1 MVTRSRRTCLTV
13 PAWKPQLIEKAAE
26 LAADEVVLDLED
38 GTPADAKESA
48 RENLTLARVPGVL
61 AIRINGLA
69 TPWWRDDLA
78 AAIEAK
84 PDVVVVPKA
93 ETADEVARV
102 IELLPAGIGLE
113 VLIETARGLVEVE
126 TIAAVGGPL
135 EALVFGPGDF
145 AASLGVPV
153 LTIGA
158 GTKELYGDR
167 FRSSASRLRRG
178 ERLEPVPVSVFDYAL
193 ARISVAAHAFGLQAV
208 DGPYAALDD
217 EEGLLASSRRALAHG
232 FDGKWVVNPR
242 QIGPV
247 RAVFT
252 PSGEQVERARRILAA
267 EDGAVLL
274 DGAMVDLASKRLA
287 ERVLAR
293 SAG

>member
-13 PAWKPQLIEKAAE
+13 PAWKPALIEKAAG
-26 LAADEVVLDLED
+26 LAADEVVVDLED
-38 GTPADAKESA
+38 GTPAAAKEPA
-48 RENLTLARVPGVL
+48 RENLALARAQGTL

-84 PDVVVVPKA
+84 PDAVVVPKA
-93 ETADEVARV
+93 ETADEIARV

-126 TIAAVGGPL
+126 RIAALGGPL

-158 GTKELYGDR
+158 GSFE
-167 FRSSASRLRRG
+167 
-178 ERLEPVPVSVFDYAL
+178 YAL

-217 EEGLLASSRRALAHG
+217 EGGLLASSRRALAHG

-242 QIGPV
+242 QIEPV

-252 PSGEQVERARRILAA
+252 PSDEQVEHARRILAA

>member
-13 PAWKPQLIEKAAE
+13 PAGKPQMVEKAGE
-26 LAADEVVLDLED
+26 LPADEVVVDLED

-48 RENLTLARVPGVL
+48 RENLALARARGTL

-78 AAIEAK
+78 AATEAR

-102 IELLPAGIGLE
+102 IELLPDGIGLE

-126 TIAAVGGPL
+126 TIAALGGPL

-158 GTKELYGDR
+158 GT
-167 FRSSASRLRRG
+167 
-178 ERLEPVPVSVFDYAL
+178 FDYAL

-217 EEGLLASSRRALAHG
+217 EEGLLASSRRSLAHG

-242 QIGPV
+242 QIEPV

-252 PSGEQVERARRILAA
+252 PSDEQVEQARRILAA
-267 EDGAVLL
+267 GDGAVLL

-293 SAG
+293 SDG